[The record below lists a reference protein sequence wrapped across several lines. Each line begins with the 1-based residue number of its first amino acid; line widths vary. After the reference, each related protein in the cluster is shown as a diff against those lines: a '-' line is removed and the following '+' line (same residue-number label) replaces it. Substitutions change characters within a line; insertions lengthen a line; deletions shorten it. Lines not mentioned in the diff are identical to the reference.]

1 MLVLQDT
8 FGRIPCVI
16 SNTPNL
22 LKTITIFDPFLAFAA
37 RKIRFVFQVEDYETL
52 SPYMM
57 DILSM
62 RATPLPTTLVGSTRC
77 THEKKK
83 KKDATGITSTRI
95 EVTLLLTLTP
105 FAKQLRL
112 PWLES
117 ESITWA
123 YFTGNAKS
131 EIKELHLFLLFSY
144 HLFLHFIRFSGG
156 KSFHVTKLIGGN

>member
-1 MLVLQDT
+1 M
-8 FGRIPCVI
+8 
-16 SNTPNL
+16 
-22 LKTITIFDPFLAFAA
+22 IFDPFLTFAA

-62 RATPLPTTLVGSTRC
+62 RATPLPTTLAGSTRC

-95 EVTLLLTLTP
+95 EVTLLLTLTS
-105 FAKQLRL
+105 FAKQLRP

-117 ESITWA
+117 ESITWT
-123 YFTGNAKS
+123 YFTGNAES
-131 EIKELHLFLLFSY
+131 EIKELHLFLLFSF
-144 HLFLHFIRFSGG
+144 HLFFASY
-156 KSFHVTKLIGGN
+156 TM